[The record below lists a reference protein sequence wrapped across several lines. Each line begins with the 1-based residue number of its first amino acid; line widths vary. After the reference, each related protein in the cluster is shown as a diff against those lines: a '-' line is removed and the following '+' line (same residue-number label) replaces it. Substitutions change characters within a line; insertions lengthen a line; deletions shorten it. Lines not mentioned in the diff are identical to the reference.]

1 MIKRILIANR
11 GEIARRIIR
20 TAKSMDIS
28 TFAIYTNDEKNA
40 LHVQEADKAIS
51 LGNGA
56 LTDTYLNIPLIIK
69 VALENS
75 CDAIHPGY
83 GFLSENADFAE
94 ACRKSGIVFIG
105 PESEVIRLMGDKINA
120 RNFIENINIPL
131 PPSATG
137 SSYQEIRSVA
147 AKLQYPL
154 IIKASAGGG
163 GKGMKIVTDPSFLE
177 DDFESASREA
187 LNYFGDSTVYLEQ
200 YLENARH
207 IEVQILG
214 DVHGNTVH
222 LFERECSVQRRH
234 QKIIEEA
241 PSPSLSPEVRSKLL
255 DTALNIARALNYTSA
270 GTIEFLF
277 DDRLNFYFL
286 EMNTRIQVEHP
297 VTELITGVDIV
308 REQINIANGEALTIN
323 QESITAKGHAIECRV
338 YAEDPGSGFM
348 PSPGFMLLNHLPVS
362 SGVRI
367 DSAFHEP
374 TFVSP
379 NFDPLLAKITA
390 HSNNRSETIKI
401 LTSYLKK
408 CAIHGLRTNLDF
420 LAEIL
425 TDSDFTGNRIST
437 RYCELKSPD
446 LNSRLQQRKIE
457 ISQQLLIAFA
467 VANNF
472 KDAKNRSVWQS
483 IGPWRIYNKRIY
495 EMEGSLFEVYLK
507 RIGSGS
513 MVLTIG
519 GTDYLIK
526 SVENQEP
533 LITFLLDNE
542 KYTGIVTETNDGEVY
557 ISFQGMNF
565 LIFRKDLPD
574 TRMFS
579 QIHKPSARLNGNHVL
594 SPLNGKVVKVSVKE
608 GDTVEKGELMM
619 IIESM
624 KMENKILAP
633 AQAEVTEVLVGDGDQ
648 VTGSELLIK
657 LKMLN

>member
-308 REQINIANGEALTIN
+308 REQINIANGEVLTIN

>member
-40 LHVQEADKAIS
+40 LHVQEADKAVS

-94 ACRKSGIVFIG
+94 ACRKSGIIFIG
-105 PESEVIRLMGDKINA
+105 PEPEVIRLMGDKINA

-131 PPSATG
+131 PPSVTG

-241 PSPSLSPEVRSKLL
+241 PSPSLSPEVRSKLF

-374 TFVSP
+374 TLVSP

-483 IGPWRIYNKRIY
+483 IGPWRINNKRIY

-579 QIHKPSARLNGNHVL
+579 QKHKPSARLNGNHVL

-648 VTGSELLIK
+648 VAGSELLIK